1 MQTNEEIEKYQREIY
16 QGTLAM
22 CTFDIEADNGTVLS
36 PVLDIQ
42 KPGVTLH
49 FLRHAIFPKEF
60 YLNGDLTEVSYSGD
74 IESTSK
80 KSDSDMDKYRDRH
93 PILEN
98 ITSRYGNDQMTEFIC
113 AKTDIEDG
121 YLYILTKKGSQV
133 RILEYR
139 ALNTYLYPISW
150 GENIDEEGNYKDKR
164 ICSSRPVDSVI
175 VKPGKKYFF
184 AFSKVQLSMAFI
196 ENSTKDQDSIDE
208 RFITEDIDD
217 YPYTEVQHTYINDT
231 NVNYLGVHAL
241 YYNKGID
248 HQNSSVTNNHNCRR
262 LKNKLVLLGE
272 KEKSQNVEIQKQN
285 QETSDNIENRLE
297 DVFITLHDPI
307 SCMHDMEEY
316 YGYKL
321 TEFSAFIG
329 QIQSGS
335 SVADKYTDE
344 RDLGEGEMDGG
355 SISEVTVIGS
365 TTNPK
370 NSYALLNSHESLFNY
385 ASLAYQFVYN
395 NNNSIEEYS
404 KAIDQEQY
412 KRISNDSGEE
422 VDGRG
427 FFQGGA
433 SLEKLEALL
442 GVEKRDELKLHL
454 IKIRKDIFDLISGYY
469 LHYFLFDY
477 FDSVENKLSLRADL
491 LSVIRLIYADVGD
504 VDRHITLKRKITKEN
519 NIKKNIQ
526 ELIDYVITYNGVAE
540 TEQAGLTIPKC
551 WQDTSLYRSLTTQD
565 EKLATPF
572 LYALTSPIEL
582 DINENEIDFK
592 SLGDLSWV
600 IPPSATTIEKKIS
613 NYIVIYAHLSEI
625 CRPIGEYKLNEV
637 FKDSKAYRK
646 YHGLCK
652 SLKGN
657 VVDDKLLKLEFKGN
671 KIGLTIGKYGKKAFD
686 LMDSAP
692 FQGLIGII
700 EFHNA
705 IINIQVVLSSDSS
718 GSARAKASFETIKA
732 SAGMVMSLQKTEP
745 YLIKAIDSLKVVLE
759 KYTLANANYIAR
771 STKRALGK
779 LTTARAFSRAFVIY
793 NVAAA
798 VIAGFESYELHKSR
812 NKDSAALTALSAG
825 LFLVAAASTG
835 LVLGVL
841 LLSAMALQWLASY
854 LKETA
859 LQQIMHYSLIGSW
872 SEQKKMLNYNL
883 DEYKEYPWQLNLF
896 FRSNVKALTAL
907 EYREDKSEAN
917 RHYRKKA
924 GLFSK
929 VSSAIAPITPMPL
942 VSGYY
947 MYLASSDYS
956 NYPNFEDIVYT
967 HKSFISF
974 LAKPTVKVERK
985 ADIYSENSDLNW
997 FTRVILNYTD
1007 SLLMPNKDSI
1017 QVVTARLVSNNE
1029 NDDKKSVYGLDFT
1042 IEDDHTGGIEMNFS
1056 AKIGRYSTWDQLKA
1070 LCLPKPYVHIAFR
1083 VIPHN
1088 KISLYNEAS
1097 FPFKNQE
1104 GDDLF
1109 FYVRINL
1116 NVHLRDPNKNATR
1129 TSLVSQSQL
1138 QKLGLID

>member
-1 MQTNEEIEKYQREIY
+1 MEINEEIEKFQAKVYE
-16 QGTLAM
+16 GTLAK
-22 CTFDIEADNGTVLS
+22 CTFKIETNNGTVFS

-42 KPGVTLH
+42 PPGVTLH
-49 FLRHAIFPKEF
+49 FLRHAMFPKEF
-60 YLNGDLTEVSYSGD
+60 YLNGDLTEVSYSAD

-80 KSDSDMDKYRDRH
+80 KSDSDLGKYRDCH

-98 ITSRYGNDQMTEFIC
+98 VTSRYGNDQMSEFIC

-121 YLYILTKKGSQV
+121 YLYILTKIGGQV

-139 ALNTYLYPISW
+139 TLNTYLYPVYWSD
-150 GENIDEEGNYKDKR
+150 NKDDEGSYKDER
-164 ICSSRPVDSVI
+164 IWRSSAVDSVI

-184 AFSKVQLSMAFI
+184 AFSKVQLSMAFL
-196 ENSTKDQDSIDE
+196 ENITKNQDSIDE

-217 YPYTEVQHTYINDT
+217 YPYTEAQHTYINDT
-231 NVNYLGVHAL
+231 KVNYLGVHAL
-241 YYNKGID
+241 YYNSGID

-285 QETSDNIENRLE
+285 QATGDSIENRLE

-344 RDLGEGEMDGG
+344 RDLEKGEMDGG

-365 TTNPK
+365 TANPK

-404 KAIDQEQY
+404 NAIDQEQY

-427 FFQGGA
+427 FFRGGA

-442 GVEKRDELKLHL
+442 GVEKRDELKQHL
-454 IKIRKDIFDLISGYY
+454 IKIRKDIFDLLSGYY

-477 FDSVENKLSLRADL
+477 FDSVNNKLALRADL

-504 VDRHITLKRKITKEN
+504 VDRHITLKRKITNEN

-540 TEQAGLTIPKC
+540 TEQAGLQIPEC
-551 WQDTSLYRSLTTQD
+551 WQDTSSYRSLTTQD

-582 DINENEIDFK
+582 DIDENEINFK

-600 IPPSATTIEKKIS
+600 IPPSATDTEKKIC
-613 NYIVIYAHLSEI
+613 NYIVIYAHLSEMF
-625 CRPIGEYKLNEV
+625 RSTGKYHVNQV
-637 FKDSKAYRK
+637 FKKSNAYQK
-646 YHGLCK
+646 YTELCK
-652 SLKGN
+652 SLKRN
-657 VVDDKLLKLEFKGN
+657 VIDDKLLKLEFKGN
-671 KIGLTIGKYGKKAFD
+671 KIGLAIGKYGKKAFE
-686 LMDSAP
+686 LLDSAS
-692 FQGLIGII
+692 FQGLLSIM

-705 IINIQVVLSSDSS
+705 IINIQVLLSSDSS
-718 GSARAKASFETIKA
+718 GSARWKASFGTIQA
-732 SAGMVMSLQKTEP
+732 SAGMVMTLQKTEP
-745 YLIKAIDSLKVVLE
+745 YLVKAIDSLKVVLE
-759 KYTLANANYIAR
+759 KYTLANANYIAE
-771 STKRALGK
+771 SAKSFLGK
-779 LTTARAFSRAFVIY
+779 LTTARAFSTAFVIY
-793 NVAAA
+793 NVAAV
-798 VIAGFESYELHKSR
+798 VIAGFEAVELHKSR

-825 LFLVAAASTG
+825 LFLVATVSTG
-835 LVLGVL
+835 LVLGIL
-841 LLSAMALQWLASY
+841 LLSAMALQFLASY
-854 LKETA
+854 FKESA

-872 SEQKKMLNYNL
+872 SEDKKTLNYNL

-896 FRSNVKALTAL
+896 FRSNVKALTAY
-907 EYREDKSEAN
+907 EYRADKSEAN

-929 VSSAIAPITPMPL
+929 VSSVAPITPMPL

-947 MYLASSDYS
+947 TYLATSDYS
-956 NYPNFEDIVYT
+956 TYPDFEDIVYT
-967 HKSFISF
+967 HKYFISF
-974 LAKPTVKVERK
+974 LAQPTVKVERK
-985 ADIYSENSDLNW
+985 ADIYSKNSDLNW

-1007 SLLMPNKDSI
+1007 HLLMPNKDSI
-1017 QVVTARLVSNNE
+1017 QVVSAHLVSNNKA
-1029 NDDKKSVYGLDFT
+1029 NDKRSAYGLDFT
-1042 IEDDHTGGIEMNFS
+1042 IDDDHTGGIEMNFS
-1056 AKIGRYSTWDQLKA
+1056 AKIKGYSTWKQLKA
-1070 LCLPKPYVHIAFR
+1070 LSVPKPYVHIAFR
-1083 VIPHN
+1083 IMPRN

-1116 NVHLRDPNKNATR
+1116 NVTSKNATR
-1129 TSLVSQSQL
+1129 TSLISQSQL